1 MYIIV
6 FHLGG
11 FENIFDTMVSTE
23 ERLCHVC
30 FRHLL
35 VIYLFIFF
43 CHLQII
49 HVEDICAKML
59 S

>member
-1 MYIIV
+1 MHVIV

-30 FRHLL
+30 FRHFL
-35 VIYLFIFF
+35 IYLFIKFF